1 VIRSW
6 WDRWQ
11 GLSASTRLKLVGA
24 AALACLAAVLAVR
37 FMVDGDGL
45 SIVDPERPGVSYLM
59 VFVLVALDAVVPIF
73 PGETT
78 LNAAATVAAQGRL
91 SLGPI
96 IVAGALGAVVGD
108 SALFLLARRYSRRF
122 EQQVARAKADDRVRE
137 ALRLLDSSAPALIVG
152 GRYLPG
158 MRFVVNAT
166 MGLSAIRYPRFLIWS
181 AIGGT
186 LWSVYTCVLAYAIG
200 IALAA
205 YPLASFVISGLF
217 TTVVLGVVF
226 LVVRRQR
233 RRAPAR

>member
-1 VIRSW
+1 MSTTWRDGWHGLPRGARPGLVIAA
-6 WDRWQ
+6 
-11 GLSASTRLKLVGA
+11 GLVCLV
-24 AALACLAAVLAVR
+24 AVLAVR
-37 FMVDGDGL
+37 YRADGAGL
-45 SIVDPERPGVSYLM
+45 SFDDAARPGSYLA
-59 VFVLVALDAVVPIF
+59 VFMLVALDAVVPIF

-96 IVAGALGAVVGD
+96 MLAGALGAVVGD

-122 EQQVARAKADDRVRE
+122 EKQLGQARADDRVQE
-137 ALRLLDSSAPALIVG
+137 AVRLLDSSAPVLIIG

-166 MGLSAIRYPRFLIWS
+166 MGLSDIAYPRFLLWS

-186 LWSVYTCVLAYAIG
+186 LWSVYTCGLAYAIG
-200 IALAA
+200 IALGDF
-205 YPLASFVISGLF
+205 PLASFVISGLV
-217 TTVVLGVVF
+217 TTVALAAVF

-233 RRAPAR
+233 RRAPSH